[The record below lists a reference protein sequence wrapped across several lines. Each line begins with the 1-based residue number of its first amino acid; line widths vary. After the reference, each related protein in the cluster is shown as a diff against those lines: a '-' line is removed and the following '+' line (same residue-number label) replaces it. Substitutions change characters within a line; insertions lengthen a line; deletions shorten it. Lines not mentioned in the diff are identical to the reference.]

1 MQRLNHRAVAGKKL
15 RIRLKDHVEIGILG
29 NSGGGLMSIEGD
41 TLEESRQVLC
51 EAIAQDIDDI
61 PSAFPEFGDDR
72 MSVVGKAREYARLL
86 DNAFCGGL
94 ASEEFCKAYV
104 VRLIQRNE
112 EDAEAFVHW
121 LRRASGQA
129 ISNPGSEIAP

>member
-1 MQRLNHRAVAGKKL
+1 MQRLNHQPVAGTKL
-15 RIRLKDHVEIGILG
+15 RVRLKGHVEIGILG
-29 NSGGGLMSIEGD
+29 NSEGGLMSIEGD

-51 EAIAQDIDDI
+51 EAIAQDIDWI
-61 PSAFPEFGDDR
+61 PRAYPEFGEDR
-72 MSVVGKAREYARLL
+72 ASVVDKAKEYARLL
-86 DNAFCGGL
+86 DNAFCGGI

-104 VRLIQRNE
+104 VRLIQRHE

-129 ISNPGSEIAP
+129 ISNPGSEISP